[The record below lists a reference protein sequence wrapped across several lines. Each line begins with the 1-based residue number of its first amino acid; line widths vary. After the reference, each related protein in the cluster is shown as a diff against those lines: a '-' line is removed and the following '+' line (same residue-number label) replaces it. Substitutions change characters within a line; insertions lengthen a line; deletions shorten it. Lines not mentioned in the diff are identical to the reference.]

1 MTQRT
6 DRIDELLRQ
15 EIGEIFRRDVD
26 DPQIGFATIT
36 DVETTP
42 DLRHARMSVSVIG
55 QPEERKATLAAMGRA
70 MPFVRHELGK
80 RLRLKRIPRVPP
92 RARRHPRARDPRPPA
107 PQRARGGPDRRG
119 RPAHRRVAPDAGR
132 AAAARRRRGR
142 RGGPAERGVGQ
153 DGQAPAAAPRPA
165 VIGSATQRLE
175 EAPAVIDLSPWTPA
189 VPEAV
194 VARISSAR
202 RVLAVGHEN
211 PDADT
216 IGSTLAVR
224 RLVAACGGTAT
235 PVFSDP
241 IPPLYAFVPDIET
254 ARTDPEPGVDY
265 DLLVVS
271 DCAGIDRIG
280 AATGAVRHDEEEV
293 VVHARP
299 LRRIVRAP
307 AAMPPGRTRRAA
319 VGSEAGVAAPAAG
332 RRQRGE
338 RAPDR
343 ERRADR
349 VGVGVSMV
357 SDREDA
363 PGPRW
368 CGSRATTASGTAS
381 VRGERSSPRVAS
393 SSRCVARPMTTAG
406 CNRRPGLAVLPRRM
420 AGAATSSASPSCG
433 SRARPRRSV
442 RRGATR
448 RWAGQILVDPALPR
462 AR

>member
-26 DPQIGFATIT
+26 DPRIGFATIT

-80 RLRLKRIPRVPP
+80 RLRLQADPRVPP

-119 RPAHRRVAPDAGR
+119 RAAGRRVAPDAGR

-142 RGGPAERGVGQ
+142 RAGPAERGVGQ
-153 DGQAPAAAPRPA
+153 DGQAAAAAPRPT

-235 PVFSDP
+235 PVFSDLDP
-241 IPPLYAFVPDIET
+241 AALRLRPGHRDRPDGPGARRRLRPPRRVAT
-254 ARTDPEPGVDY
+254 A
-265 DLLVVS
+265 
-271 DCAGIDRIG
+271 AGIDRIG
-280 AATGAVRHDEEEV
+280 AVAESPSGAVR
-293 VVHARP
+293 P
-299 LRRIVRAP
+299 
-307 AAMPPGRTRRAA
+307 
-319 VGSEAGVAAPAAG
+319 PAAG
-332 RRQRGE
+332 RRRPP
-338 RAPDR
+338 RV
-343 ERRADR
+343 ERRD
-349 VGVGVSMV
+349 
-357 SDREDA
+357 
-363 PGPRW
+363 
-368 CGSRATTASGTAS
+368 
-381 VRGERSSPRVAS
+381 
-393 SSRCVARPMTTAG
+393 
-406 CNRRPGLAVLPRRM
+406 RPGRLGRPGGGRDLRDDRAARGPARR
-420 AGAATSSASPSCG
+420 AARRG
-433 SRARPRRSV
+433 RRSA
-442 RRGATR
+442 RRR
-448 RWAGQILVDPALPR
+448 S
-462 AR
+462 